1 MNELNRNYINGQW
14 VSWAGDMIDVHEAGT
29 GDVIARVP
37 AAGADEMEQAIA
49 AADAAFESWSES
61 TLEERI
67 KVLEQLHAGLKERA
81 PEIAETVCREVGMPI
96 KLATPIQAGM
106 PAAVTKSYLKLLPD
120 FPFTEQSGNSEV
132 QYAPVG
138 VVGCI
143 TPWNYPL
150 HQFHHAHV
158 VSGGLS
164 DRAVH
169 QRNSERGE

>member
-67 KVLEQLHAGLKERA
+67 KVLEQLHAG
-81 PEIAETVCREVGMPI
+81 
-96 KLATPIQAGM
+96 
-106 PAAVTKSYLKLLPD
+106 
-120 FPFTEQSGNSEV
+120 
-132 QYAPVG
+132 
-138 VVGCI
+138 
-143 TPWNYPL
+143 
-150 HQFHHAHV
+150 
-158 VSGGLS
+158 
-164 DRAVH
+164 
-169 QRNSERGE
+169 